1 MGITAGLVTAMA
13 TGFPSEEA
21 GWVLKGLDP
30 LICCDFTDASVITCG
45 LLEATLRVTCVKGR
59 GKKLTNKLELVRQ
72 K

>member
-1 MGITAGLVTAMA
+1 MGIAAGLVTAMA

-45 LLEATLRVTCVKGR
+45 LLEATLRVTCVNGR